1 MNTANLSPQELKKNT
16 QKIKLLVFPIANLNV
31 ALHIDNVQK
40 IVNYSTIFGSGLNHF
55 GLVNLG
61 DEEIIVIDLHKK
73 LFNKSEILHKDD
85 KKYLLLALNSVGETF
100 GILIKNAPE
109 LYDIP
114 LNMIRVLPPSYRRAD
129 TLKIASHVTVIET
142 ENMENEEQKTIF
154 ILDPDELI
162 APV

>member
-1 MNTANLSPQELKKNT
+1 MNTANLPSQETTANT
-16 QKIKLLVFPIANLNV
+16 QKIKLLVFSIGNLNA
-31 ALHIDNVQK
+31 ALHIDTVQK

-73 LFNKSEILHKDD
+73 LFNKSEILHEDD
-85 KKYLLLALNSVGETF
+85 KKYLLLALNSVNETF

-114 LNMIRVLPPSYRRAD
+114 LNSIRVLPPSYRRAD
-129 TLKIASHVTVIET
+129 TLKIASHVTVIHSED
-142 ENMENEEQKTIF
+142 EEEKTIF

-162 APV
+162 API

>member
-1 MNTANLSPQELKKNT
+1 MNIANLSPQQQTTKS
-16 QKIKLLVFPIANLNV
+16 QKIKFLVFSMGNLNV
-31 ALHIDNVQK
+31 ALHIDTVEK
-40 IVNYSTIFGSGLNHF
+40 IINYSTIFSSGLNHF

-61 DEEIIVIDLHKK
+61 DEEIIVIDLYKK
-73 LFNKSEILHKDD
+73 LFNQPQILHEED
-85 KKYLLLALNSVGETF
+85 KKYLLLALNSVNETF

-114 LNMIRVLPPSYRRAD
+114 LDNIRVLPPSYRSAD
-129 TLKIASHVTVIET
+129 TLKIASHVTVIH
-142 ENMENEEQKTIF
+142 NEDEEKKTIF